1 VRLIRRGSRA
11 EWAFVRAGGVVLHV
25 LLRLLG
31 WTTRKRYVG
40 AEELLECFARDER
53 VIMAFWHGRMIMMP
67 FAYRGRRACVMNSQ
81 HRDGELISRALRPFG
96 VEVVRGSST
105 RGWVGG
111 MKGLLEAYRRGC
123 DLVVVPDGP
132 RGPRCRA
139 KSGVI
144 QLARATAAP
153 VYTVSYSA
161 TRVVRLKSWDGLFI
175 PFPFARVTYVV
186 DEPIRVP
193 RDVAADEME
202 HLRVTLERRL
212 NRASTRADIASGI
225 ALRQSA
231 EYIPTAPVAGE
242 AEFQGKKTKGETKG
256 ERAMGRFLAMV
267 LIVVMSGGVGVSPA
281 WGKKAKAASKATSA
295 DDAVA
300 EAKSNA
306 ERADQLAKTFG
317 DFCLTWMDKL
327 RAREKYNVE
336 HIEWQTDAAGVSGEY
351 VGYDT
356 DHVNTVAHT
365 AKKEVPIG
373 KLVYKELKLKLVG
386 KSEAD
391 ALAQKPQIIEQ
402 TEITELFRYD
412 RGIWVY

>member
-1 VRLIRRGSRA
+1 MRLIRRGSRA
-11 EWAFVRAGGVVLHV
+11 EWVFVRAGGLVLHV
-25 LLRLLG
+25 LLRLIG

-40 AEELLECFARDER
+40 ADELLEHFERDER

-111 MKGLLEAYRRGC
+111 MKGLLAAYRRGC

-144 QLARATAAP
+144 QLARVTAAP
-153 VYTVSYSA
+153 VYPISYGAS
-161 TRVVRLKSWDGLFI
+161 RGVRLKSWDGLLI
-175 PFPFARVTYVV
+175 PLPFARVTYVV

-193 RDVAADEME
+193 RDVSADEME
-202 HLRVTLERRL
+202 RLRAALERRL
-212 NRASTRADIASGI
+212 NRASTRADVAAGI
-225 ALRQSA
+225 ALPQAA
-231 EYIPTAPVAGE
+231 EYSAPVSGPKPAGDGDLK
-242 AEFQGKKTKGETKG
+242 GKKTKGE
-256 ERAMGRFLAMV
+256 EAMSRFIAVM
-267 LIVVMSGGVGVSPA
+267 LIAATCTLVGVSPA
-281 WGKKAKAASKATSA
+281 LAGKKSKAGSQASTS
-295 DDAVA
+295 DPVA

-306 ERADQLAKTFG
+306 ERADQLAKTFA
-317 DFCLTWMDKL
+317 DFCMTWMDKL
-327 RAREKYNVE
+327 RAREKYNVD
-336 HIEWQTDAAGVSGEY
+336 HIEWQPEGAGVVGEY

-356 DHVNTVAHT
+356 DHVNTVSHT
-365 AKKEVPIG
+365 DKKEVPIG
-373 KLVYKELKLKLVG
+373 KLVYKELKLKLAG

-391 ALAQKPQIIEQ
+391 ALAQKPEIIEQ
-402 TEITELFRYD
+402 TEVTELFRYD
-412 RGIWVY
+412 GKIWVY